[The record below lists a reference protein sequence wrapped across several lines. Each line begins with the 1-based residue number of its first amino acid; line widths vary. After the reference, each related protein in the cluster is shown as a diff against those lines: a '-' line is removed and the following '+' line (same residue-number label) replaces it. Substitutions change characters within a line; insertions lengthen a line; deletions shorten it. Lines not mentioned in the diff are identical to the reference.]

1 MNLIDGMDQ
10 QTLLNHFKPKC
21 IHGGRDIAL
30 SARGY
35 LVPCCWL
42 DRPDGSE
49 NFYQD
54 TKVQK
59 FYQKELHLDNN
70 KSVDSIIKSETWQ
83 TFFNDLIER
92 PETSSPICLKM
103 CTVEGNPNRKQY
115 YEKGSTSAQ
124 K

>member
-1 MNLIDGMDQ
+1 MNQIDGMDQ
-10 QTLLNHFKPKC
+10 QTLLNQFKPKC

-70 KSVDSIIKSETWQ
+70 ESVESIINSETWQ
-83 TFFNDLIER
+83 TFLNDLIER

-103 CTVEGNPNRKQY
+103 CTVKGNPNRKQY
-115 YEKGSTSAQ
+115 YEK